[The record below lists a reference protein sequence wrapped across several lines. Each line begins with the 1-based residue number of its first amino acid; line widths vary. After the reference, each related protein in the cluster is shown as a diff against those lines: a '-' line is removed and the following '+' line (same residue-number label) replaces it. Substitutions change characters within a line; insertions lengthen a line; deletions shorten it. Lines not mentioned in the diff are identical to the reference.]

1 VISLDASQAEC
12 LVFTY
17 KEGLLSAVAHDLEI
31 RVGRF
36 TVEIDPAV
44 PSVRARFD
52 ARALAVQRV
61 PERDK
66 RTIEGHIADDV
77 LHTKRYPEIAF
88 ASKRIERAGDRAE
101 VRGDLTLHGTTR
113 EIAATAHKK
122 DGRWTAE
129 VRLHQPDWGIKPFT
143 AMLGTLR
150 IRAHVDV
157 RLTLP
162 EIW

>member
-1 VISLDASQAEC
+1 VITLDASQAEC

-17 KEGLLSAVAHDLEI
+17 KEGLLSAIAHDLEL

-36 TVEIDPAV
+36 TVEIDPAA
-44 PSVRARFD
+44 PSLRARFD
-52 ARALAVQRV
+52 ARTLAVQRV

-77 LHTKRYPEIAF
+77 LHTKRHPEIVF
-88 ASKRIERAGDRAE
+88 ASKQITRDGDRAE
-101 VRGDLTLHGTTR
+101 VRGELTLHGKTR
-113 EIAATAHKK
+113 EITATAHKK

-129 VRLHQPDWGIKPFT
+129 VRLNQPDWGIKPFT

-157 RLTLP
+157 RLSFP